1 MRIKTRLKHLEKV
14 TKHLLS
20 KENEIKVGFRV
31 VELGKRTTPFQYT
44 SIGSPYAELLS
55 FFTLVH
61 LHEMELI
68 DSLNDV
74 CGRDALAWAENCGI
88 YKNSEGLWET
98 RPDIEHALIS
108 RFLEENHRRLGND
121 PQWIKSL
128 RERLECLQEQI

>member
-1 MRIKTRLKHLEKV
+1 MRIKTRLKQLEKV
-14 TKHLLS
+14 SKHLLS

-31 VELGKRTTPFQYT
+31 VELGKRTTPFKYT
-44 SIGSPYAELLS
+44 NIGSPYAEFLS

-61 LHEMELI
+61 LHEMGLI
-68 DSLNDV
+68 DSLSDV
-74 CGRDALAWAENCGI
+74 CGRDMLACAKSRGLF
-88 YKNSEGLWET
+88 KNSEGLWET

-121 PQWIKSL
+121 SQWIKSL